1 MTELLFLELVLK
13 WFVAWWSLVVVLVKK
28 CGGDEVKNRTNSD
41 GFTFDMLYFLDFL
54 EMFPKALNGPWK
66 TFLPN

>member
-1 MTELLFLELVLK
+1 MVCSLV
-13 WFVAWWSLVVVLVKK
+13 VVVLVKK